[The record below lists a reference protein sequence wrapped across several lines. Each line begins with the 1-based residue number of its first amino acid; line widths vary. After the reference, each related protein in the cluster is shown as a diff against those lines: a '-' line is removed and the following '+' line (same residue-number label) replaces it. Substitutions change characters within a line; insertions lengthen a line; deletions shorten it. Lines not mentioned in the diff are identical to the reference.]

1 MRVLKVWRFFNV
13 SVSETIQKD
22 QQHPCCKS
30 ILSWRLLVAYVDT
43 MEQATSNGSQN
54 LLTVDNSAYRRRR
67 NSATLLTPGVSSS
80 LLQVRQNAPRRNS
93 MPENVYLN
101 GNNSLDLE
109 RVRSFKM
116 TKSGIVN
123 RGDRIRRKSTTS
135 ISSAGSN
142 ISGASYHSSHP
153 LEASDDI
160 NDLNNDPEFFSVAI
174 LGAHGVGK
182 KTLKTQF
189 MTSEAIC
196 TSNTSIDADG
206 EETTVPVK
214 LDEEESNI
222 RIIEVPD
229 IKSID
234 DLPNV
239 DAILVVYSVDD
250 EQSFNEAVQNIQFI
264 RKEKVCNQA
273 IILVANKAD
282 LERRRV
288 VSEKDA
294 KEVSDRFH
302 CKYVEISVV
311 LNHNVDELL
320 VGIVRQV
327 RLRRNS
333 IELEVPTMAP
343 AKVSKSLSSKT
354 KSFLCKLFRVG
365 QKDNSSNNLY
375 DL

>member
-1 MRVLKVWRFFNV
+1 MDK
-13 SVSETIQKD
+13 T
-22 QQHPCCKS
+22 
-30 ILSWRLLVAYVDT
+30 LLTAHR
-43 MEQATSNGSQN
+43 N
-54 LLTVDNSAYRRRR
+54 LLTVDSGYHGRRR
-67 NSATLLTPGVSSS
+67 NSATLLTPGVSSP

-101 GNNSLDLE
+101 GDNSLDLE
-109 RVRSFKM
+109 RVRSFRM

-142 ISGASYHSSHP
+142 VSGASYQDVTAPHP
-153 LEASDDI
+153 LEISDGEM
-160 NDLNNDPEFFSVAI
+160 NSDPECFSVAI
-174 LGAHGVGK
+174 LGAQGVGK

-196 TSNTSIDADG
+196 TSNTSIDADD
-206 EETTVPVK
+206 EEATVPVK

-229 IKSID
+229 LKSIE
-234 DLPNV
+234 DLPDV

-250 EQSFNEAVQNIQFI
+250 EQSFKEAVQNIQFI
-264 RKEKVCNQA
+264 RKEVANKQA

-288 VSEKDA
+288 VSEKEA
-294 KEVSDRFH
+294 KAVSDRYH

-333 IELEVPTMAP
+333 IELEVPTLAP
-343 AKVSKSLSSKT
+343 TKMSKSFSSKT
-354 KSFLCKLFRVG
+354 KSFLCKLFKVG
-365 QKDNSSNNLY
+365 QKENSSNNLY

>member
-1 MRVLKVWRFFNV
+1 M
-13 SVSETIQKD
+13 
-22 QQHPCCKS
+22 
-30 ILSWRLLVAYVDT
+30 
-43 MEQATSNGSQN
+43 
-54 LLTVDNSAYRRRR
+54 
-67 NSATLLTPGVSSS
+67 
-80 LLQVRQNAPRRNS
+80 
-93 MPENVYLN
+93 
-101 GNNSLDLE
+101 
-109 RVRSFKM
+109 
-116 TKSGIVN
+116 
-123 RGDRIRRKSTTS
+123 
-135 ISSAGSN
+135 
-142 ISGASYHSSHP
+142 
-153 LEASDDI
+153 EASDDI
-160 NDLNNDPEFFSVAI
+160 VDLNNDPEFFSVAI

-250 EQSFNEAVQNIQFI
+250 EESFNEAVQNIQFI

-294 KEVSDRFH
+294 KEVSDRYH

-333 IELEVPTMAP
+333 IELEVPTLAP

>member
-1 MRVLKVWRFFNV
+1 
-13 SVSETIQKD
+13 
-22 QQHPCCKS
+22 
-30 ILSWRLLVAYVDT
+30 
-43 MEQATSNGSQN
+43 
-54 LLTVDNSAYRRRR
+54 
-67 NSATLLTPGVSSS
+67 
-80 LLQVRQNAPRRNS
+80 

-101 GNNSLDLE
+101 GINSLDLE

-160 NDLNNDPEFFSVAI
+160 VDLNNDPEFFSVAI

-250 EQSFNEAVQNIQFI
+250 EESFNEAVQNIQFI

-288 VSEKDA
+288 VSEKEA
-294 KEVSDRFH
+294 KEVSDRYH

-333 IELEVPTMAP
+333 IELEVPTLAP